1 MSCNLTKGYTLP
13 CKNTVGGFKAIYLAN
28 FDDYDFVTSSTDAGH
43 VLSDLGDLAT
53 VFKYDL
59 KNAGNA
65 FAEEIQSDRNNGTT
79 AFNQTMT
86 FVLTGINDQLDFQLK
101 TMAFGRPIV
110 FVETNAGKVLAMGI
124 TQGSELTGTMNSIAG
139 TLEGAVA
146 STLTLTAQ
154 EPDPAFHLTAGA
166 VTALKA
172 LVGSQI

>member
-1 MSCNLTKGYTLP
+1 MACNLSKGYKLP
-13 CKNTVGGFKAIYLAN
+13 CKNSVGGFKAIFLAN
-28 FDDYDFVTSSTDAGH
+28 FDDYEFVTSSTDAGH
-43 VLSDLGDLAT
+43 LLSDLGDLAS

-59 KNAGNA
+59 KNSGNA
-65 FAEEIQSDRNNGTT
+65 FSEEVLSSRDSGTS

-86 FVLTGINDQLDFQLK
+86 FVLTGLNDQLDFQLK

-110 FVETNAGKVLAMGI
+110 FVETNAGAVLAMGV
-124 TQGSELTGTMNSIAG
+124 TQGAELSGTMNSIAG

-146 STLTLTAQ
+146 STLTLTAV

-172 LVGSQI
+172 LVGVQI